1 MNVSFVIPAYNESGR
16 IEKTIDEVI
25 KSCDIS
31 TIDQFEILII
41 NDNSNDGTEDEID
54 KVKKK
59 YPKLDIITHKN
70 KFNLGFGGSTVKGLK
85 LAKYSNV
92 LWIPGDNSHPNSE
105 IKKILKEE
113 SSSYGIVSTYYINS
127 HERTFGRKFFTKI
140 YTPFLNIIYG
150 LNLPYYNGLSL
161 ISKNIIDNIDI
172 KTQAHCWQVE
182 LWVKAKHLKGF
193 NYKFVPTIL
202 QDRIN
207 STNVFKLKNSIKVI
221 CNILK
226 LFFLNL
232 YLSFK
237 LKFFYQSKD

>member
-1 MNVSFVIPAYNESGR
+1 MKISFVIPAYNESER
-16 IEKTIDEVI
+16 IEKTIYEVV
-25 KSCDIS
+25 KSCEIS

-41 NDNSNDGTEDEID
+41 NDNSTDCTKDKIN

-59 YPKLDIITHKN
+59 YPKLDIISYKN

-85 LAKYSNV
+85 LAKFSNV
-92 LWIPGDNSHPNSE
+92 LWIPGDNSHPSSE

-113 SSSYGIVSTYYINS
+113 CPPYGIVSTYYINS

-140 YTPFLNIIYG
+140 YTPFLNLIYG

-161 ISKNIIDNIDI
+161 ISKKIINNIDI

-182 LWVKAKHLKGF
+182 LWVKAKHLKNF
-193 NYKFVPTIL
+193 NYKFVPTVL

-207 STNVFKLKNSIKVI
+207 STNVFKLKNSIGVI
-221 CNILK
+221 CNIVK

-232 YLSFK
+232 YLSLK
-237 LKFFYQSKD
+237 LKFFYKTKN